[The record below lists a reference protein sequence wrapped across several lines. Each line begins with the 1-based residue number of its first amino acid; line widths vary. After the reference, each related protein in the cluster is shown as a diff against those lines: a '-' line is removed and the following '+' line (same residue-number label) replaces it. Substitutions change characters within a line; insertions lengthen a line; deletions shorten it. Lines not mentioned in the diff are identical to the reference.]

1 MFLFLIQCSY
11 CQNEKKNSFFK
22 YRAIYTTI
30 SLFSCSVL
38 KISLSQEWS
47 SGFPREVLHPVF
59 LYPVEKE
66 YCCHI
71 FLIGFYF
78 FYLIGQNTRKDKAE
92 TCSCRCHC
100 IRSSSDGR
108 EKKCHFLVSTIL
120 SFVVLDEQLLTVKQK
135 VEFVR
140 AVTSWQTLLLLS
152 SPRIKYNFCCYKFFF
167 SSWHQYKDDQN
178 ISFSQS
184 TSSYLPPIPSIFLC
198 ILVIR
203 C

>member
-1 MFLFLIQCSY
+1 MTVTSCWLRKLKNGLQNKCSSKSSTCFHFQFNVLIYKMKKWVFFL
-11 CQNEKKNSFFK
+11 K
-22 YRAIYTTI
+22 YRAIYTAI
-30 SLFSCSVL
+30 SSFSCSVL
-38 KISLSQEWS
+38 KISLSYEWS
-47 SGFPREVLHPVF
+47 SGFFREVLHPVF

-78 FYLIGQNTRKDKAE
+78 FYLIGQNTRKDKVE
-92 TCSCRCHC
+92 TCSGRCHC

-108 EKKCHFLVSTIL
+108 EKMSFPSLYNSLLCCLGRTI
-120 SFVVLDEQLLTVKQK
+120 VTVKQK

-167 SSWHQYKDDQN
+167 SRWH
-178 ISFSQS
+178 
-184 TSSYLPPIPSIFLC
+184 
-198 ILVIR
+198 
-203 C
+203 

>member
-1 MFLFLIQCSY
+1 M
-11 CQNEKKNSFFK
+11 SFFLKK
-22 YRAIYTTI
+22 YLATYTTI
-30 SLFSCSVL
+30 SLFSCLVL

-47 SGFPREVLHPVF
+47 SGFLLEVLHPVL

-78 FYLIGQNTRKDKAE
+78 SCLIGQNTRKDKVE
-92 TCSCRCHC
+92 TCSGRCHC

-108 EKKCHFLVSTIL
+108 GKKMSFPSLYNSLLCCLGRTI
-120 SFVVLDEQLLTVKQK
+120 VTVKQK

-167 SSWHQYKDDQN
+167 SRWHQYNDDQN
-178 ISFSQS
+178 TSFSYS
-184 TSSYLPPIPSIFLC
+184 TPSYLPPLPSAFLC
-198 ILVIR
+198 VLVIR